1 MTTDDKSDKSD
12 KSGLNADG
20 GCAVD
25 WSWLA
30 GQRIASVTS
39 GLDFLTIT
47 LESGL
52 VFTTKALLWQGKPF
66 LSFDPYRAPTPA
78 AD

>member
-1 MTTDDKSDKSD
+1 MTTN
-12 KSGLNADG
+12 GLNADG

-30 GQRIASVTS
+30 GQRIASVAS
-39 GLDFLTIT
+39 ALDTLTIT
-47 LESGL
+47 FESGL

-66 LSFDPYRAPTPA
+66 LSFEPYRAPAGSTGG
-78 AD
+78 

>member
-1 MTTDDKSDKSD
+1 MTTN
-12 KSGLNADG
+12 GLNEDG

-30 GQRIASVTS
+30 GERIASITS

-47 LESGL
+47 FESGR
-52 VFTTKALLWQGKPF
+52 VFKTKALLWQGKPF
-66 LSFDPYRAPTPA
+66 LSFDPYRAPA
-78 AD
+78 AE